1 VTDTLRDRIA
11 ALLELLRP
19 VTPREDADAV
29 IDAVIKDLGLF
40 QQFLVDGII
49 SDGEPRPWEMPCET
63 RWTTEWSPYGGDMRD
78 RIVAVQA
85 EHIDRQLTNYDTG
98 REECGCGNQG
108 CASYR
113 EHLADAV
120 LADLRAAG
128 YAIVELPKPD
138 EGRDDWLDGGVHLT
152 HDGYVM
158 HEEDDDGG
166 HTCYTAGE
174 ARDLAAALLAAAEY
188 AERDQ

>member
-1 VTDTLRDRIA
+1 
-11 ALLELLRP
+11 
-19 VTPREDADAV
+19 
-29 IDAVIKDLGLF
+29 
-40 QQFLVDGII
+40 
-49 SDGEPRPWEMPCET
+49 
-63 RWTTEWSPYGGDMRD
+63 MRD

-128 YAIVELPKPD
+128 YAIVELPEPD
-138 EGRDDWLDGGVHLT
+138 
-152 HDGYVM
+152 YVD
-158 HEEDDDGG
+158 EADDDGHKG
-166 HTCYTAGE
+166 YGFNGGDFEGWYAHGGRVYAAEGDMSPRD
-174 ARDLAAALLAAAEY
+174 ARELAAALLAAAEV